1 MTWFILNVLLLIMSS
16 VSLHEVVSEFKNPSN
31 NGVFIGRHFLFQ
43 GILLG
48 LICLFGMV
56 MSELSVFRY
65 NSMSTTFL
73 MIISTISLIITIVCS
88 YVFFKKMKNPPYNNM
103 LFQYVLFIM
112 VGLYT
117 IVLSVLKMLGVI
129 LGTN

>member
-1 MTWFILNVLLLIMSS
+1 MTWFILNVLFLIMSS

-31 NGVFIGRHFLFQ
+31 NEVFIGRHFLFQ

-73 MIISTISLIITIVCS
+73 MVISTISLIITIVCS